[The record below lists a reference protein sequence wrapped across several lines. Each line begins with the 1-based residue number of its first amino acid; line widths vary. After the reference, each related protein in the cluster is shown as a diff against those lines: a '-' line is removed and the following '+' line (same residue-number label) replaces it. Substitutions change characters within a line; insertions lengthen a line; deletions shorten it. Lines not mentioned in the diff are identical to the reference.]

1 MTIAQIRDAI
11 ETLNWVRMDATGGTP
26 IENLRTNLPER
37 LAPYIAA
44 VESLVIAPRFYRE
57 IQRRKTA
64 LWYAEKVIA
73 QWHRNHEAAMKDAC
87 INSEWQIG

>member
-1 MTIAQIRDAI
+1 MKIAQIRDAI
-11 ETLNWVRMDATGGTP
+11 DRLNWVRMDATGGTP
-26 IENLRTNLPER
+26 IENLRTNLPGR
-37 LAPYIAA
+37 LASYIAA

-73 QWHRNHEAAMKDAC
+73 QWHRNHEAAMQDAC